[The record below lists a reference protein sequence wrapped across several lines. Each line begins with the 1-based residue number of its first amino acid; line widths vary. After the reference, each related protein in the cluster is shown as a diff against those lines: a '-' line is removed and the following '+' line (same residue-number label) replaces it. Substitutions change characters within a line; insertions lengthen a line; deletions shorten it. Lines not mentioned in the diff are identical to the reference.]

1 MLASA
6 LRLASDAARRR
17 FPETQQP
24 AAEIGYIRAFVAK
37 FSCPAPRK
45 GGDEEGDEGEEEEEC
60 GGTLVPVASHYY
72 QCNSC
77 GFVRSEEE
85 FLRSLAALNDDEDDG
100 SEYDDDEEGMED
112 D

>member
-1 MLASA
+1 M
-6 LRLASDAARRR
+6 
-17 FPETQQP
+17 
-24 AAEIGYIRAFVAK
+24 
-37 FSCPAPRK
+37 
-45 GGDEEGDEGEEEEEC
+45 
-60 GGTLVPVASHYY
+60 PVASHYY